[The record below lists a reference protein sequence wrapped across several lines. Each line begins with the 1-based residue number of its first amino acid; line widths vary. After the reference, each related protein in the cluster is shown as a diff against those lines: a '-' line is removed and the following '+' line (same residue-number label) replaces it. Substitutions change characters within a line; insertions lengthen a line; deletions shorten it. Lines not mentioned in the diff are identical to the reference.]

1 MTLLLAAVL
10 LLAQD
15 TNAPATRSDLTL
27 QGTVTDQTS
36 ALIPGVVL
44 SLRHQDGILWIS
56 TNEIGKYSFQGLKP
70 GSYQIQ
76 ADLPGFLRHS
86 QMVDLNA
93 STTLDVALKV
103 PSISVSVG
111 PGVSPI
117 AELGLPLTEPIPPR
131 YTSWVSDVP
140 PWLAFIRWFKVSGN
154 GPSVGWLPKQLTDI
168 GIYNL
173 EVVSTASVPEIAAFY
188 REVMKFHGLVIENEA
203 PQTDTSYSL
212 RARTKDRAHEVNLK
226 VLRLS
231 DGRDAVVQL
240 TDSYTLPKN

>member
-76 ADLPGFLRHS
+76 ADLPGFL
-86 QMVDLNA
+86 
-93 STTLDVALKV
+93 
-103 PSISVSVG
+103 
-111 PGVSPI
+111 
-117 AELGLPLTEPIPPR
+117 
-131 YTSWVSDVP
+131 
-140 PWLAFIRWFKVSGN
+140 N
-154 GPSVGWLPKQLTDI
+154 GYWDI
-168 GIYNL
+168 Q
-173 EVVSTASVPEIAAFY
+173 P
-188 REVMKFHGLVIENEA
+188 
-203 PQTDTSYSL
+203 
-212 RARTKDRAHEVNLK
+212 
-226 VLRLS
+226 
-231 DGRDAVVQL
+231 
-240 TDSYTLPKN
+240 